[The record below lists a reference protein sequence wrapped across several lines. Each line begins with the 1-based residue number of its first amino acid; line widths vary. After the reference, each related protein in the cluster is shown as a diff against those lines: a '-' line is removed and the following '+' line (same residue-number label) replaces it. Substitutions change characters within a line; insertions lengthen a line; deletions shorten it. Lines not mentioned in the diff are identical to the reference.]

1 VKESL
6 ANGKTED
13 ATWPHRERAERVKQL
28 TEEYEMTRDDLKRFT
43 MIVSDKTIAVYA
55 GTSKPYEKKMG
66 IM

>member
-1 VKESL
+1 M
-6 ANGKTED
+6 
-13 ATWPHRERAERVKQL
+13 